1 MDGLGQLF
9 IAQNGSVYAL
19 VPAESRE
26 PPPRHVRAEN
36 EVMALLAQILQRQ
49 QQQQQQQLQQQQ
61 QQQQQQQHLRQEQLD
76 MQLESLAAPHAALQR
91 EDALHSLLQAT
102 LMQSYPPQL
111 QTSLN
116 TNSGPSTS
124 APLASGPQMPLQRR
138 RLPSVESPSNSGR
151 SDSQSPPPS
160 TRGGDRNER
169 THHNGLGVSTHLSA
183 KEKNRQAQRRFRERQ
198 KDLIANLKHRV
209 EDLQNRVIENEKEI
223 IALKEENAMLRGRIE
238 GKQQGSSVTLPAETL
253 QSLLQMTGAGSI
265 LADVPRPKS
274 GGNGNGGGP
283 SNVAGGSGSYRA
295 ARSDDMAAAHGA
307 EVGGRGPEVAR
318 RGDFKGD
325 FEGRGSD
332 VD

>member
-36 EVMALLAQILQRQ
+36 EVTALLAQILQRQ

-61 QQQQQQQHLRQEQLD
+61 QQQQNQQQQQQQLRQEQLA

-91 EDALHSLLQAT
+91 EDALQSLLQAT

-111 QTSLN
+111 QASLN

-124 APLASGPQMPLQRR
+124 AQMASGPQMPLQRR

-169 THHNGLGVSTHLSA
+169 SHHNGLGVSTHLSA

-253 QSLLQMTGAGSI
+253 QSLLQMTGASSI

-283 SNVAGGSGSYRA
+283 SSGAGGSGSYRA
-295 ARSDDMAAAHGA
+295 ARGDDGA

>member
-26 PPPRHVRAEN
+26 PPPRHVRTEN
-36 EVMALLAQILQRQ
+36 EVTALLAQILQRQ

-61 QQQQQQQHLRQEQLD
+61 QQQQQQHEQQLRQEHLAL
-76 MQLESLAAPHAALQR
+76 QLESLAAPHAALQR

-124 APLASGPQMPLQRR
+124 AQLASGPQMPLQRR
-138 RLPSVESPSNSGR
+138 RLPSVESLSNSGR

-209 EDLQNRVIENEKEI
+209 EDLQNRV
-223 IALKEENAMLRGRIE
+223 
-238 GKQQGSSVTLPAETL
+238 
-253 QSLLQMTGAGSI
+253 
-265 LADVPRPKS
+265 
-274 GGNGNGGGP
+274 
-283 SNVAGGSGSYRA
+283 
-295 ARSDDMAAAHGA
+295 
-307 EVGGRGPEVAR
+307 
-318 RGDFKGD
+318 
-325 FEGRGSD
+325 
-332 VD
+332 